1 VFRGTWAIRSPR
13 SLGPHAWPCAAT
25 PKIRLPPEQVGPTSA
40 SRIPPHPSLRFPA
53 PLFSPE
59 TTGLM
64 QSPATT
70 DADVLVAAN
79 RADTLETVLRWLLH
93 DVRTPAQV
101 LTLLPQLL
109 TGDLAPASEWQDTL
123 RQACTH
129 LTWDLRL
136 LDRVLLRPV
145 ERRATQ
151 PVDLGAALRFVSEV
165 FNARRSQFHAEIT
178 AAIDA
183 ALPPVCAVAEDL
195 ENAMINLV
203 LNAAEAREDEEGRVS
218 FRGSVDRENVLL
230 CLEDDGP
237 GIAETIRD
245 RLFHPFVTTKP
256 NRRGLGLFAARTLL
270 SRFGGE
276 ISCEAREPPGTRFV
290 LRLPIW
296 HSRSS

>member
-1 VFRGTWAIRSPR
+1 MAEGNFERPIGVRGSAQHP
-13 SLGPHAWPCAAT
+13 T
-25 PKIRLPPEQVGPTSA
+25 PGLSA
-40 SRIPPHPSLRFPA
+40 SVLVLSVGFHRTRAYVFPHPCSAL
-53 PLFSPE
+53 E

-64 QSPATT
+64 ESPATT
-70 DADVLVAAN
+70 DADLLVAAN

-101 LTLLPQLL
+101 LTLLPQLS

-151 PVDLGAALRFVSEV
+151 PVDLGAALSFVSEV
-165 FNARRSQFHAEIT
+165 FNARRSQFRAEIT

-183 ALPPVCAVAEDL
+183 ALPPVCAIAEDL

-203 LNAAEAREDEEGRVS
+203 LNAAEAREDEEGQVS
-218 FRGSVDRENVLL
+218 FRGRVDRENVLL
-230 CLEDDGP
+230 RLEDDGP

-256 NRRGLGLFAARTLL
+256 NRRGLGLFAARTLI

-276 ISCEAREPPGTRFV
+276 ITWEAREPQGTRFV